1 MDELFKK
8 KRSRTWL
15 YEDYIEKDV
24 GLKMLKRHFSMKA
37 FILSYMVF
45 QFKLR
50 SEVSC
55 ASFSFTVGY
64 FAP

>member
-1 MDELFKK
+1 MDELFEK

-24 GLKMLKRHFSMKA
+24 SLKMLKRHFSMKA

-45 QFKLR
+45 F
-50 SEVSC
+50 
-55 ASFSFTVGY
+55 
-64 FAP
+64 